1 MHDIPSSQAEA
12 GEANGQAAEYGHEF
26 TGEHDIPNSTLEMAG
41 EAGEAGEVAFG
52 EADEVALAAELL
64 EVRSDQELD
73 QFLGRLIKRAARG
86 VSKFARSS
94 VGRAIGGALKGV
106 VKMGLPLAA
115 GAVGTAFGGPLGG
128 MIGRKLGS
136 MAGNLLEV
144 SPELGEMSAA
154 EREFEVAR
162 RFVRIGGAATR
173 AAIRHSTNLRGRRDA
188 VRLVGRVTRTYGPI
202 WASMVRDGV
211 RRRGWGVGGRNR
223 GGAITMGYGP
233 RGYDALPGA
242 PRAGR
247 WYRRGRSVVIVI
259 S

>member
-1 MHDIPSSQAEA
+1 MHDIPTSQGEA
-12 GEANGQAAEYGHEF
+12 GEVNGQAAEYGQEL
-26 TGEHDIPNSTLEMAG
+26 TGEHDIPNSTLEMADEVG
-41 EAGEAGEVAFG
+41 EAGEAAFG
-52 EADEVALAAELL
+52 ETEEIALAAEFL

-73 QFLGRLIKRAARG
+73 QFIGRLVRRAARG
-86 VSKFARSS
+86 VKKFARSS
-94 VGRAIGGALKGV
+94 VGRAIGGALRGV
-106 VKMGLPLAA
+106 VKMGLPMAA
-115 GAVGTAFGGPLGG
+115 GALGTAFGGPLGG

-144 SPELGEMSAA
+144 SPELGEMSAS

-188 VRLVGRVTRTYGPI
+188 VRLVGRVTRSYGPI
-202 WASMVRDGV
+202 WASMVRDGL

-233 RGYDALPGA
+233 AGYDALRGT

-247 WYRRGRSVVIVI
+247 WYRRGRSVVIVVA
-259 S
+259 